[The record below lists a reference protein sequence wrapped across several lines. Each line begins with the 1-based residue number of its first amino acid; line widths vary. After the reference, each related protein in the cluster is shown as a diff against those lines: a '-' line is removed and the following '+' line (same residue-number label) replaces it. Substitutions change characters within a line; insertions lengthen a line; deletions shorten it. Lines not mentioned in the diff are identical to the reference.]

1 MDKLYKTLKT
11 IAIITVIAIIWYLIY
26 HFVTPRVG
34 VDTSNKSPI
43 MYDGI
48 VEDEMPEKTW

>member
-11 IAIITVIAIIWYLIY
+11 IAIITVIAIIFYLIHY
-26 HFVTPRVG
+26 LATPKVG

-48 VEDEMPEKTW
+48 VEDEIPEKT